1 VNGWDLGPAALLSA
15 AVFAVLH
22 AAGRVRLQ
30 RRGIAWPVGR
40 DAAFGAGVA
49 CVLVAMSSPLAAD
62 DDWLPVHMA
71 QHLLLGLAAPLAFA
85 LAAPVTLLL
94 RVSGPLARRR
104 LVAVLHSRPARAL
117 SWAPVGVLLSLALM
131 WPLYVTPLYA
141 ATLHQPLLHDAV
153 HLHMLA
159 SGCLLTFAL
168 VGADPIPGRGSFPV
182 RVGSLFAALATHG
195 ILAKYLY
202 IHATALSAA
211 PEAGSAADW
220 RLGAQVLWYGGD
232 AVDVLLLIA
241 FFAQWYR
248 ATGRQLH
255 HEQRRLAAAE
265 RADADAAT
273 SSTTAPGRVHGRR
286 KVAEA
291 GACAASAQR
300 RDSPA

>member
-1 VNGWDLGPAALLSA
+1 MNGWDLGPAALVPA
-15 AVFAVLH
+15 AVPAVLY

-30 RRGIAWPVGR
+30 RRGIAWSVGR
-40 DAAFGAGVA
+40 DAAFGTGVA
-49 CVLVAMSSPLAAD
+49 CVLVAISSPLAAHD
-62 DDWLPVHMA
+62 EWLPVHMA
-71 QHLLLGLAAPLAFA
+71 QHLLLGLAAPLALA

-94 RVSGPLARRR
+94 RVSGPRGRRR
-104 LVAVLHSRPARAL
+104 LVALLHSRPVRAL
-117 SWAPVGVLLSLALM
+117 SWAPVGVLLSLGLM
-131 WPLYVTPLYA
+131 WPLYATPLYA

-182 RVGSLFAALATHG
+182 RVGSLFAAVATHG

-202 IHATALSAA
+202 LHATELTAL

-220 RLGAQVLWYGGD
+220 QLGAQVLWYGGD
-232 AVDVLLLIA
+232 AVDVLVLIA

-255 HEQRRLAAAE
+255 HEQRRLAAGTGPTT
-265 RADADAAT
+265 RPDVPGHRPQLLLRNAA
-273 SSTTAPGRVHGRR
+273 GRDG
-286 KVAEA
+286 
-291 GACAASAQR
+291 
-300 RDSPA
+300 